1 MSKANILVTGVGGG
15 IGQSILKSLQG
26 TAYTAIAA
34 DADPLAAG
42 LYAAERAYR
51 IPGAESPEFLPRVRE
66 VCRQEK
72 CALLFTGIEPE
83 LPVLA
88 RAAQQLRAAS
98 VTAVVSSP
106 RVVEIADDKL
116 LTARFLA
123 GNGFA
128 APVTLPLAEACGS
141 IPLPLVLKPQRGGAR
156 SKGVYLVRSQEELRF
171 RCATVDVANYIA
183 QEYLAGDEFTCGT
196 INFEGRCHGVIVMR
210 RTLRDGDT
218 YKAFVEPRSEIS
230 EPVRV
235 VAEKLAP
242 FGPCNFQ
249 LRMKEGR
256 PCIFEINAR
265 CSGTTYCR
273 ALAGFNEPLMVAEY
287 VLENKPPKFEIRE
300 MSFLR
305 YWKELVVANQ
315 SIREMES
322 RGSIAGGDNQL

>member
-1 MSKANILVTGVGGG
+1 MNKRVLVSGVGGG

-26 TAYTAIAA
+26 SAYTAIAA

-51 IPGAESPEFLPRVRE
+51 IPRADSPEFLPRIME
-66 VCRQEK
+66 ICRQEK
-72 CALLFTGIEPE
+72 CVLIFPGIEPE

-88 RAAQQLRAAS
+88 EAAEQLRAAG

-116 LTARFLA
+116 RTARFLA
-123 GNGFA
+123 ENGFT
-128 APVTLPLAEACGS
+128 APLTLPLAEACGS
-141 IPLPLVLKPQRGGAR
+141 MPLPLVLKPRKGGAR
-156 SKGVYLVRSQEELRF
+156 SKGVYVVRTPEELRF
-171 RCATVDVANYIA
+171 RCATVDPTNYVA
-183 QEYLAGDEFTCGT
+183 QEYLGGDEFTCGT
-196 INFEGRCHGVIVMR
+196 INFQGRCHGVIAMR

-218 YKAFVEPRSEIS
+218 YKAFVEPHCEIG
-230 EPVRV
+230 EHVRA

-249 LRMKEGR
+249 LRMKQGR

-273 ALAGFNEPLMVAEY
+273 ALAGFNEPLMTAQY
-287 VLENKPPKFEIRE
+287 LLENQAPKFEIRE

-305 YWKELVVANQ
+305 YWKELVVPNQ
-315 SIREMES
+315 RICEMES
-322 RGSIAGGDNQL
+322 RGAIAGDGNKL